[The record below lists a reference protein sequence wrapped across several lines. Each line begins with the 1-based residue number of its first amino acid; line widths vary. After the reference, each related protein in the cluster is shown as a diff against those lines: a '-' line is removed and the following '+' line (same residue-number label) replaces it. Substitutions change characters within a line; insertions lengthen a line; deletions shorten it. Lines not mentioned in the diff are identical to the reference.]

1 MNIKTHD
8 NDMIFMYLRLFINVV
23 YIKIIF
29 YKITSLINYP
39 ICFYLAISIAVTIL
53 FPPERPLLNLCLP
66 FGYYGLAI
74 LDVVAVFFV
83 YCHDSGSCLLCFSDI
98 FCVHLNCRF
107 SPPNVQSFVP
117 PRLSIAPYWAGRGCI
132 SRRKSDWKDLREHIQ
147 QSDCPCLCRE

>member
-29 YKITSLINYP
+29 YKITSPINYQ

-53 FPPERPLLNLCLP
+53 FPPERPLLYLCLP
-66 FGYYGLAI
+66 FGYDGLAI

-83 YCHDSGSCLLCFSDI
+83 YCHSSGSF
-98 FCVHLNCRF
+98 
-107 SPPNVQSFVP
+107 
-117 PRLSIAPYWAGRGCI
+117 RGYC
-132 SRRKSDWKDLREHIQ
+132 WVFFGVFGLF
-147 QSDCPCLCRE
+147 